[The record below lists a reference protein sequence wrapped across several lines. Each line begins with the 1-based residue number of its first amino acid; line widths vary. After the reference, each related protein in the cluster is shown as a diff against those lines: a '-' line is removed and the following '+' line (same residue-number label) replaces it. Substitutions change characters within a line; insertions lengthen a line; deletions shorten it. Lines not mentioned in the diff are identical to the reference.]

1 MALDSSEPQLDLRVN
16 FQRVPCDCQRREP
29 SEVFGLVPGTHET
42 GLRAVL
48 GLSPGA
54 LSVHSVR

>member
-1 MALDSSEPQLDLRVN
+1 MTLDSSEPQLDLHVN
-16 FQRVPCDCQRREP
+16 FQRVGECQRREP
-29 SEVFGLVPGTHET
+29 SEVFGLVPGMHET

>member
-29 SEVFGLVPGTHET
+29 SEVFGLVPGAHET

-48 GLSPGA
+48 GRSPGA